1 LLRVSGLAMFFLR
14 ILSHLPFPILY
25 ALSDFLFFISYRV
38 VNYRKKIVRKNIKNS
53 FPEKSEKERR
63 QIEKDFYR
71 HLCDYG
77 VETLKLL
84 TISNR
89 ELMTRMQFANPELLA
104 NFKANN
110 QSIFFLA
117 SHQFNWEW
125 MVVGASLV
133 FPFDIEFVYQPVK
146 NKFFDRFSL
155 VTRSRFGA
163 LGIRRKD
170 VAREIIKRRNK
181 LKGIASV
188 ADQYPG
194 YESDKKFATTFLNQE
209 TVFFYGTNQLA
220 QLTQFPALYYKVEKI
235 KRGYYLSTPIVIGQ
249 PPYEKTSDAVIEGYV
264 RELEKS
270 IQENPANYLWSHDR
284 WKDRHLK
291 AESITQKS

>member
-1 LLRVSGLAMFFLR
+1 MFFLR
-14 ILSHLPFPILY
+14 LLSRLPFSFLY
-25 ALSDFLFFISYRV
+25 GLSDFLFFVSYRIV
-38 VNYRKKIVRKNIKNS
+38 GYRKKVVQRNIRNS
-53 FPEKSEKERR
+53 FPGKSPEELK

-71 HLCDYG
+71 NLCDYG

-84 TISNR
+84 TISKQQ
-89 ELMTRMQFANPELLA
+89 LMQRMQFANLGLLA
-104 NFKANN
+104 DFKAKN

-125 MVVGASLV
+125 MLVSASLT

-170 VAREIIKRRNK
+170 VAREIIKRRKK

-194 YESDKKFATTFLNQE
+194 YASDKKYRTQFLNQD

-220 QLTQFPALYYKVEKI
+220 QLTQFPTLYYKVEKI
-235 KRGYYLSTPIVIGQ
+235 KRGYYLSTPILIGE
-249 PPYEKTSDAVIEGYV
+249 PPYEKTSDAVIERYV

-270 IQENPANYLWSHDR
+270 IQEAPSNYLWSHKR
-284 WKDRHLK
+284 WKKRHLR
-291 AESITQKS
+291 EP

>member
-1 LLRVSGLAMFFLR
+1 MFFLR
-14 ILSHLPFPILY
+14 LLSRLPLSILY
-25 ALSDFLFFISYRV
+25 GVSNFLFFVCYHIV
-38 VNYRKKIVRKNIKNS
+38 GYRKKVVRKNLRNS
-53 FPEKSEKERR
+53 FPEKSAEQLK

-71 HLCDYG
+71 NLCDYG

-84 TISNR
+84 TISKE
-89 ELMTRMQFANPELLA
+89 ELMRRMQFANPELLT
-104 NFKANN
+104 NFKSKN

-125 MVVGASLV
+125 MLVSASLT

-155 VTRSRFGA
+155 EIRSRFGA

-170 VAREIIKRRNK
+170 VARELIKRRTK
-181 LKGIASV
+181 LKGLASV

-194 YESDKKFATTFLNQE
+194 YKIDKKYRTQFLNQD

-220 QLTQFPALYYKVEKI
+220 QLTQFPTLYYKVEKI
-235 KRGYYLSTPIVIGQ
+235 RRGYYLSTPILIAE
-249 PPYEKTSDAVIEGYV
+249 PPFEKTSDEIIERYV
-264 RELEKS
+264 KELERS
-270 IQENPANYLWSHDR
+270 IQEAPSNYLWSHKR
-284 WKDRHLK
+284 WKKRHLK
-291 AESITQKS
+291 NS

>member
-1 LLRVSGLAMFFLR
+1 MLMFFLR
-14 ILSHLPFPILY
+14 LLSYLPFPVLY
-25 ALSDFLFFISYRV
+25 ALSDFLFFVSYRIV
-38 VNYRKKIVRKNIKNS
+38 RYRKNVIRRNLRNS
-53 FPEKSEKERR
+53 FPEKSENELK
-63 QIEKDFYR
+63 QIEKDFYQ

-84 TISNR
+84 TISKE
-89 ELMTRMQFANPELLA
+89 ELKRRMQFANPEVLA

-117 SHQFNWEW
+117 AHQFNWEW
-125 MVVGASLV
+125 MLVGASLV
-133 FPFDIEFVYQPVK
+133 FPFDIEFVYQPV
-146 NKFFDRFSL
+146 NSKFFDRFSL
-155 VTRSRFGA
+155 KTRSRFGA

-181 LKGIASV
+181 LKGLASV

-194 YESDKKFATTFLNQE
+194 YESDKKYATQFLNQD

-220 QLTQFPALYYKVEKI
+220 HLTQFPTLYYKVEKI
-235 KRGYYLSTPIVIGQ
+235 RRGYYLSTPIILGQ
-249 PPYEKTSDAVIEGYV
+249 PPYEKGSDAVIERYI

-270 IQENPANYLWSHDR
+270 IQQNPANYLWSHKR
-284 WKDRHLK
+284 WKSRHLK
-291 AESITQKS
+291 A

>member
-1 LLRVSGLAMFFLR
+1 MFFLR
-14 ILSHLPFPILY
+14 LLSYLPFPVLY
-25 ALSDFLFFISYRV
+25 ALSDFLFFFSYR
-38 VNYRKKIVRKNIKNS
+38 IVRYRRRVVLKNLKNS
-53 FPEKSEKERR
+53 FPEKSEAE
-63 QIEKDFYR
+63 IEKILKEFYR
-71 HLCDYG
+71 NLCDYG

-84 TISNR
+84 TISED
-89 ELMTRMQFANPELLA
+89 ELMRRMQFANPALLQ
-104 NFKANN
+104 KYKSNN

-125 MVVGASLV
+125 MLVGASLV

-163 LGIRRKD
+163 LGIKRKD

-181 LKGIASV
+181 LKGLASV

-194 YESDKKFATTFLNQE
+194 YESDKKYSSQFLNQE

-220 QLTQFPALYYKVEKI
+220 QLTQFPVLYYKVEKI
-235 KRGYYLSTPIVIGQ
+235 KRGYYLSTPVLLGE
-249 PPYEKTSDAVIEGYV
+249 PPYEKTSDAIIERYV
-264 RELEKS
+264 RELEVS
-270 IQENPANYLWSHDR
+270 IQKNPSNYLWSHNR
-284 WKDRHLK
+284 WKTRHL
-291 AESITQKS
+291 QP

>member
-1 LLRVSGLAMFFLR
+1 MFFLR
-14 ILSHLPFPILY
+14 LLSYLPFSVLY
-25 ALSDFLFFISYRV
+25 ALSDFLFFICYRV
-38 VNYRKKIVRKNIKNS
+38 IRYRRKIIWKNLKNS
-53 FPEKSEKERR
+53 FPEKSEQELK
-63 QIEKDFYR
+63 QIQKDFYR
-71 HLCDYG
+71 NLCDYG

-84 TISNR
+84 TISKE
-89 ELMTRMQFANPELLA
+89 ELLKRIQFTNPELLA
-104 NFKANN
+104 DFKAKN

-155 VTRSRFGA
+155 TTRSRFGA

-170 VAREIIKRRNK
+170 VAREIIKRRTK

-194 YESDKKFATTFLNQE
+194 YESDKKYASTFLNQD

-220 QLTQFPALYYKVEKI
+220 QLTQFPTLYYTVEKI
-235 KRGYYLSTPIVIGQ
+235 KRGYYVSTPIVIGQ
-249 PPYEKTSDAVIEGYV
+249 PPYDKNSDAVIEGYV

-270 IQENPANYLWSHDR
+270 IQKNPANYLWSHDR
-284 WKDRHLK
+284 WKSRHLT
-291 AESITQKS
+291 AESEKRNEESQARS

>member
-1 LLRVSGLAMFFLR
+1 MFFLR
-14 ILSHLPFPILY
+14 LLSRLPFPVLY
-25 ALSDFLFFISYRV
+25 ALSDFLFFVSYRIV
-38 VNYRKKIVRKNIKNS
+38 RYRRKIVQRNIRNS
-53 FPEKSEKERR
+53 FPEKSRQEHK

-77 VETLKLL
+77 VETLKLF
-84 TISNR
+84 TISR
-89 ELMTRMQFANPELLA
+89 EELMERMQFANHDLLA
-104 NFKANN
+104 KFKANN

-125 MVVGASLV
+125 MLVSASLS
-133 FPFDIEFVYQPVK
+133 FPFDIEFVYQPVN

-155 VTRSRFGA
+155 ETRSRFGA

-194 YESDKKFATTFLNQE
+194 YDSDKKYATRFLNQD

-220 QLTQFPALYYKVEKI
+220 QLTQFPTLYYKVEKVR
-235 KRGYYLSTPIVIGQ
+235 RGHYLSTPVVIGE
-249 PPYEKTSDAVIEGYV
+249 PPYEKTSDQVIENYV

-270 IQENPANYLWSHDR
+270 IQSAPANYLWSHNR
-284 WKDRHLK
+284 WKKRHLK
-291 AESITQKS
+291 NS

>member
-1 LLRVSGLAMFFLR
+1 MFFLR
-14 ILSHLPFPILY
+14 LLSRLPLSVLY
-25 ALSDFLFFISYRV
+25 ALSDFLFFVSYRIV
-38 VNYRKKIVRKNIKNS
+38 GYRKNVVRKNLRHS
-53 FPEKSEKERR
+53 FPEKTDDELKT
-63 QIEKDFYR
+63 IEKDFYR
-71 HLCDYG
+71 NLCDYG

-84 TISNR
+84 TISKP
-89 ELMTRMQFANPELLA
+89 ELMRRMQFANPELLQ
-104 NFKANN
+104 NFKSKN

-125 MVVGASLV
+125 MLVSASLS

-155 VTRSRFGA
+155 ATRSRFGA

-181 LKGIASV
+181 LKGLASV

-194 YESDKKFATTFLNQE
+194 YESDKKYRTQFLNQD

-220 QLTQFPALYYKVEKI
+220 HLTQFPTLYYKVEKI
-235 KRGYYLSTPIVIGQ
+235 KRGYYLSTPILLGE
-249 PPYEKTSDAVIEGYV
+249 PPYDKTSDLVIERYV
-264 RELEKS
+264 RALENS
-270 IQENPANYLWSHDR
+270 IQQAPSNYLWSHKR
-284 WKDRHLK
+284 WKKRHLK
-291 AESITQKS
+291 DL

>member
-1 LLRVSGLAMFFLR
+1 
-14 ILSHLPFPILY
+14 
-25 ALSDFLFFISYRV
+25 
-38 VNYRKKIVRKNIKNS
+38 
-53 FPEKSEKERR
+53 
-63 QIEKDFYR
+63 
-71 HLCDYG
+71 
-77 VETLKLL
+77 
-84 TISNR
+84 
-89 ELMTRMQFANPELLA
+89 MQFANPEMLA
-104 NFKANN
+104 NFKADN

-125 MVVGASLV
+125 MVVAASLV

-146 NKFFDRFSL
+146 NKFFDRFSRI
-155 VTRSRFGA
+155 TRSRFGA

-170 VAREIIKRRNK
+170 VAREIIKRRSK

-194 YESDKKFATTFLNQE
+194 YESDKKYSTKFLNQE

-220 QLTQFPALYYKVEKI
+220 QLTQFPTLYYKVEKV
-235 KRGYYLSTPIVIGQ
+235 KRGHYLSTPILIGE
-249 PPYEKTSDAVIEGYV
+249 PPYGKTSDAVIEAYV

-270 IQENPANYLWSHDR
+270 IQENPANYLWSHNR

-291 AESITQKS
+291 AEG

>member
-1 LLRVSGLAMFFLR
+1 MLLLRL
-14 ILSHLPFPILY
+14 LSRLPFPVLY
-25 ALSDFLFFISYRV
+25 ALSDFLFFVSYRLV
-38 VNYRKKIVRKNIKNS
+38 KYRRKVVRKNIRNS
-53 FPEKSEKERR
+53 FPEKSEADLKTIER
-63 QIEKDFYR
+63 DFYR

-77 VETLKLL
+77 VEMLKLL
-84 TISNR
+84 TISKE
-89 ELMTRMQFANPELLA
+89 ELRKRMQFDNLELLHRY
-104 NFKANN
+104 KANN

-125 MVVGASLV
+125 MLVSASIT

-146 NKFFDRFSL
+146 NQFFDRFSL
-155 VTRSRFGA
+155 EIRSRFGA

-181 LKGIASV
+181 LKGLASV

-194 YESDKKFATTFLNQE
+194 YDSDKKYSTQFLNQD

-235 KRGYYLSTPIVIGQ
+235 KRGHYLSTPVVLGE
-249 PPYEKTSDAVIEGYV
+249 PPYDKNSDAVIEGYV

-270 IQENPANYLWSHDR
+270 IQKNPANYLWSHNR
-284 WKDRHLK
+284 WKKRHLQQ
-291 AESITQKS
+291 A